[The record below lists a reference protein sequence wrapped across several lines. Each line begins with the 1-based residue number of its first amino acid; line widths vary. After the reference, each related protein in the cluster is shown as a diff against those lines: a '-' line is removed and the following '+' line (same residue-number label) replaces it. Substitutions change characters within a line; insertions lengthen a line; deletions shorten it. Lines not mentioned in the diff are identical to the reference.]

1 MATGDPDAVAKRYSK
16 NAVLLPTVSDVP
28 RTSYDLIHHYFVGF
42 LTKEPQGEI
51 LESSISI
58 GHNVCS
64 DVGIYEFTMG
74 TTGDKVKGRYSFV
87 YVWEDGQW
95 KISHHHSS
103 VMPEAFLG
111 PAPKPVEEKAE
122 EFESVLS

>member
-1 MATGDPDAVAKRYSK
+1 MVMLLLDITGVRM
-16 NAVLLPTVSDVP
+16 L
-28 RTSYDLIHHYFVGF
+28 
-42 LTKEPQGEI
+42 
-51 LESSISI
+51 
-58 GHNVCS
+58 
-64 DVGIYEFTMG
+64 GIYEFTMG

-111 PAPKPVEEKAE
+111 PAPKTV
-122 EFESVLS
+122 V